1 LRRPQFRT
9 PTDAESSARLYHAV
23 YTRDVQQEPAT
34 STKMDAGDSFRPSGW
49 QQSSH
54 LRPRK
59 LSPSVRAANP
69 PSEMGREP
77 LFPQIL
83 RSRGRRSTTRA
94 HRVR

>member
-23 YTRDVQQEPAT
+23 YTRDVQQGRGRGQFPFAP
-34 STKMDAGDSFRPSGW
+34 SSRKFSFSFLW
-49 QQSSH
+49 
-54 LRPRK
+54 K
-59 LSPSVRAANP
+59 LSPLCLFPIVF
-69 PSEMGREP
+69 SEMGREP